1 MSKKKVK
8 EAVELQELDIVM
20 YDDRDDGR
28 DYYAPKVARVIII
41 EGDQIVLR
49 LEGGRLVVARR
60 AVCKPVNV

>member
-8 EAVELQELDIVM
+8 EAVQLQELDIVL

-28 DYYAPKVARVIII
+28 DYYAPQLARVIII

-49 LEGGRLVVARR
+49 LEGKRLVVASR
-60 AVCKPVNV
+60 ADCKPVSV